1 MADDRT
7 LGGSTEELAV
17 ILYDELTAIAHR
29 LRRSERADHT
39 LETAALVHEA
49 FLRLAKEQAAAWQS
63 RAYFLAAAATTMR
76 RVLVNYARARNAGK
90 RGANLRTT
98 LVTIPDATHSGDALD
113 VLVLDDL
120 LDRLGRLDQRQAQV
134 LELRVF
140 GGFEVDE
147 VAEIL
152 EVSSRTVKRDWR
164 FAKAW
169 VACQLSPAN

>member
-1 MADDRT
+1 VADDRPT
-7 LGGSTEELAV
+7 GGSTEELAA
-17 ILYDELTAIAHR
+17 ILYDELSEIAHR
-29 LRRSERADHT
+29 LLRSERADHT
-39 LETAALVHEA
+39 LETSALVHEA

-90 RGANLRTT
+90 RGANFRTT
-98 LVTIPDATHSGDALD
+98 LVTVPDETHSGDVLD

-120 LDRLGRLDQRQAQV
+120 LDRLGRLDERQAQV

-147 VAEIL
+147 VAGIL

-169 VACQLSPAN
+169 VA